1 MADRYWVGGTAN
13 WDGTAG
19 TKWSATSGGAGGASV
34 PTSADNVF
42 FDANSGSGTVT
53 ISTVNAN
60 CNNLN
65 FTGFT
70 GTIFSASNIP
80 EIYIYGNLV
89 LSAGMTWSASS
100 NLVFAS
106 TTSGKT
112 ITTNGKSVGAS
123 ALIFA
128 GAGGGWTLQDAF
140 TNNSTI
146 QVANG
151 TFTTNNYNISC
162 GQFAP
167 AGGTVI
173 LGSSVV
179 TCSSLVIFFGGTLSA
194 GTSTINA
201 GYTQIT
207 SGGPYTLYNLT
218 IVGVGSGYA
227 LNQLSS
233 VTFNNLAVTPSA
245 GYSQVELSGNITVN
259 GTFTSSGTSVQDR
272 NVIYSNV
279 RGTQRAINA
288 AAIGTIQD
296 TDFRDINANGAAVPW
311 VLSSQRVG
319 DLGNNSDITFPA
331 AVTRY
336 AVATGNWSSTAV
348 WSATSGGVTGAS
360 VPLPQ
365 DTAVFDANTGAGT
378 YTFNVTRI
386 GALNAAALG
395 ARVISLGADIE
406 VYKSFTLSSASTF
419 THNNKLM
426 YFLGDGANTINTAG
440 KQLYY
445 AVFAGNYK
453 LNANLNFQTNTY
465 IYGGLFEANGFNI
478 TAGSFTVQN
487 ITTGYTSSPNL
498 TVYMGSGVWSITGTS
513 GWSYTASGTL
523 NLFPE
528 TSTIEI
534 VASAASTYSF
544 AGGGITYNNLLISGS
559 IGAAIVAIT
568 SNNTF
573 TSITSTKTNAY
584 TLRLPASGTTTVGAW
599 NVNGSAGNI
608 ISLASSSSG
617 TRANLT
623 KTGGGVVVSNFISVK
638 DINASPASTF
648 YAVNSTNA
656 GNNVN
661 WTFNFPTSQGNLLAF
676 FT

>member
-19 TKWSATSGGAGGASV
+19 TKWATTSGGAGGAAV

-42 FDANSGSGTVT
+42 FDANSGAGTVT
-53 ISTVNAN
+53 IATVNAN

-70 GTIFSASNIP
+70 GTIFSSSNIP
-80 EIYIYGNLV
+80 EIYIYGSLV
-89 LSAGMTWSASS
+89 VSAGMTWSASS
-100 NLVFAS
+100 SLVFAA

-112 ITTNGKSVGAS
+112 ITTNGKSVANS
-123 ALIFA
+123 ALIFT
-128 GAGGGWTLQDAF
+128 GSGGGWTLQDAL
-140 TNNSTI
+140 TNTAPI

-162 GQFAP
+162 GQFSP
-167 AGGTVI
+167 FGGAVV
-173 LGSSVV
+173 LGSS
-179 TCSSLVIFFGGTLSA
+179 TISCSSLYLSGATVNA
-194 GTSTINA
+194 GTSSIIA
-201 GYTQIT
+201 GYIQIP
-207 SGGPYTLYNLT
+207 SGGPYTLYNVT
-218 IVGVGSGYA
+218 SNGGGIIF
-227 LNQLSS
+227 NQIASAT
-233 VTFNNLAVTPSA
+233 TFNNLSIVPSTA
-245 GYSQVELSGNITVN
+245 YMSVELSANITVN
-259 GTFTSSGTSVQDR
+259 GTFTSSGTGVQDR
-272 NVIYSNV
+272 NVIYSNI

-288 AAIGTIQD
+288 AAVSIQD

-311 VLSSQRVG
+311 ALSGQRVG

-336 AVATGNWSSTAV
+336 AVATGNWSSTSV
-348 WSATSGGVTGAS
+348 WSTTSGGATGAS

-378 YTFNVTRI
+378 YTFNVPRI
-386 GALNAAALG
+386 GALNASALG

-426 YFLGDGANTINTAG
+426 SFLGDGANTINTAG

-498 TVYMGSGVWSITGTS
+498 TVYMGSGVWSITNTS

-534 VASAASTYSF
+534 VASAASTYYF

-559 IGAAIVAIT
+559 TGAAAI
-568 SNNTF
+568 SISGNNTF

-584 TLRLPASGTTTVGAW
+584 TLRFPASGTTTVGAW
-599 NVNGSAGNI
+599 NVNGSSGNI
-608 ISLASSSSG
+608 ITIDSSSAG

>member
-42 FDANSGSGTVT
+42 FDASSGSGTVT

-65 FTGFT
+65 FSGFT
-70 GTIFSASNIP
+70 GTIFSVSNTP

-89 LSAGMTWSASS
+89 VSAGMTWSASS
-100 NLVFAS
+100 NLAFAA

-112 ITTNGKSVGAS
+112 ITTNGKSVGNS
-123 ALIFA
+123 ALILF
-128 GAGGGWTLQDAF
+128 GSGGGWTLQDAL
-140 TNNSTI
+140 TNTAPI

-167 AGGTVI
+167 VGGTVV
-173 LGSSVV
+173 LGSSTI
-179 TCSSLVIFFGGTLSA
+179 TCSSLYLSGATVNA
-194 GTSTINA
+194 GTSTITT
-201 GYTQIT
+201 GVVQIP
-207 SGGPYTLYNLT
+207 SGGPYTLYNVT
-218 IVGVGSGYA
+218 INGSVLA
-227 LNQLSS
+227 FNQFT
-233 VTFNNLAVTPSA
+233 VATTFNNLSIVPSA
-245 GYSQVELSGNITVN
+245 SYMQVELSANITVN
-259 GTFTSSGTSVQDR
+259 GTFTSFGTGVQDR
-272 NVIYSNV
+272 NVVYSNI

-288 AAIGTIQD
+288 AAVSIQD

-311 VLSSQRVG
+311 ALSGQRVG

-336 AVATGNWSSTAV
+336 AVASGNFSNTSV
-348 WSATSGGVTGAS
+348 WSATSGGSVGAS

-378 YTFNVTRI
+378 YTFNVPRI
-386 GALNAAALG
+386 GALNASALG
-395 ARVISLGADIE
+395 ARVISLGVDIE
-406 VYKSFTLSSASTF
+406 VYKSFTLSSALTF
-419 THNNKLM
+419 TNNNKILS
-426 YFLGDGANTINTAG
+426 FLGDGTNTINTAG
-440 KQLYY
+440 KQLYFTI
-445 AVFAGNYK
+445 FAGNYR
-453 LNANLNFQTNTY
+453 LNANLSVQTDSY
-465 IYGGLFEANGFNI
+465 IYGGLFEANNYNLTSGRF
-478 TAGSFTVQN
+478 SVQN
-487 ITTGYTSSPNL
+487 STTGYTSSPNL
-498 TVYMGSGVWSITGTS
+498 TVYMGSGTWTATGTS
-513 GWSYTASGTL
+513 GWSYTASGTFT
-523 NLFPE
+523 LFPE

-534 VASAASTYSF
+534 AASVGVTYSF
-544 AGGGITYNNLLISGS
+544 AGGGATYNNLLISGS
-559 IGAAIVAIT
+559 TGAAAI
-568 SNNTF
+568 SISGNNTF

-584 TLRLPASGTTTVGAW
+584 FLRLPASGTTTVGAW
-599 NVNGSAGNI
+599 NVNGSSGNI
-608 ISLASSSSG
+608 ITVESSSSG

-623 KTGGGVVVSNFISVK
+623 KTGGGFSVSNFISVK

>member
-42 FDANSGSGTVT
+42 FNASSGSGTVT

-60 CNNLN
+60 CNNLD
-65 FTGFT
+65 FSGFT
-70 GTIFSASNIP
+70 GTIFSVSNTP
-80 EIYIYGNLV
+80 GIYIYGNLV
-89 LSAGMTWSASS
+89 VSAGMTWSASS
-100 NLVFAS
+100 NLAFAA

-112 ITTNGKSVGAS
+112 ITTNGKSVGNS
-123 ALIFA
+123 ALIFV
-128 GAGGGWTLQDAF
+128 GSGGGWTLQDAL
-140 TNNSTI
+140 TNTAPI
-146 QVANG
+146 QVGNG

-167 AGGTVI
+167 AGGTVV

-179 TCSSLVIFFGGTLSA
+179 TCSSLVIFFGSTLNA

-201 GYTQIT
+201 GYAQIT
-207 SGGPYTLYNLT
+207 SGGPYTLYNVT
-218 IVGVGSGYA
+218 INGSILA
-227 LNQLSS
+227 FNQFT
-233 VTFNNLAVTPSA
+233 VATTFNNLSIVPSA
-245 GYSQVELSGNITVN
+245 SYMQVELSANITVN
-259 GTFTSSGTSVQDR
+259 GTFTSSGTGVQAR
-272 NVIYSNV
+272 NVVYSNI

-288 AAIGTIQD
+288 AAVSIQD

-311 VLSSQRVG
+311 ALSGQRVG

-336 AVATGNWSSTAV
+336 AVASGNFSNTSV
-348 WSATSGGVTGAS
+348 WSATSGGSVGAS

-378 YTFNVTRI
+378 YTFNVPRI
-386 GALNAAALG
+386 GALNASALG
-395 ARVISLGADIE
+395 ARVISLGVDIE
-406 VYKSFTLSSASTF
+406 VYKSFTLSSALTF
-419 THNNKLM
+419 TNNNKILS
-426 YFLGDGANTINTAG
+426 FLGDGTNTINTAG
-440 KQLYY
+440 KQLYFTI
-445 AVFAGNYK
+445 FAGNYR
-453 LNANLNFQTNTY
+453 LNANLSVQTDSY
-465 IYGGLFEANGFNI
+465 IYGGLFEANNYNLTSGRF
-478 TAGSFTVQN
+478 SVQN
-487 ITTGYTSSPNL
+487 STTGYTSSPNL
-498 TVYMGSGVWSITGTS
+498 TVYMGSGTWTATGTS
-513 GWSYTASGTL
+513 GWSYTASGTFT
-523 NLFPE
+523 LFPE

-534 VASAASTYSF
+534 AASVGVTYSF
-544 AGGGITYNNLLISGS
+544 AGGGATYNNLLISGS
-559 IGAAIVAIT
+559 TGAAAI
-568 SNNTF
+568 SISGNNTF

-584 TLRLPASGTTTVGAW
+584 FLRLPASGTTTVGAW
-599 NVNGSAGNI
+599 NVNGSSGNI
-608 ISLASSSSG
+608 ITVESSSSG

-623 KTGGGVVVSNFISVK
+623 KTGGGFSVSNFISVK